1 MEYVSH
7 DEQGRSCY
15 GSGDAY
21 GTQSVAPSES
31 MPCSSR
37 TETVANDLSVDYRLA
52 LEGLGRG
59 GGLGEAVSSPS
70 LLQPRMTPRQAPPA
84 DTTRSVASYAS
95 SSRTV
100 FYESP
105 RPAAA
110 SGGGGLGVPAGGT
123 SVQYRLSLEHIELD
137 TGSLALGSTAGSSIA
152 LSARTVFLESPLP
165 QRQQHQPQQQQRQ
178 EQGQEEQH
186 RQQGEEAGGTGT
198 GPAIGFQLA
207 LEDLALDES
216 LARSSARRSG
226 AGRSALSTA
235 RSVSTAIS
243 SSHSQQMCSNLR
255 GQPVRLHLGSSS
267 SSSSSS
273 NLRQLL
279 CHGSRVITIVQH
291 WKTWHARRWTRA
303 WPAVLDESCNWVL
316 S

>member
-7 DEQGRSCY
+7 DEQGCSRY
-15 GSGDAY
+15 GSGDACA
-21 GTQSVAPSES
+21 TQSLAPSES

-37 TETVANDLSVDYRLA
+37 TETVANDLSTDYRLA

-84 DTTRSVASYAS
+84 DTSRSVASHAS

-110 SGGGGLGVPAGGT
+110 SSGGGVLGVPAEGAL
-123 SVQYRLSLEHIELD
+123 VQYRLSLEHIELD
-137 TGSLALGSTAGSSIA
+137 TGSLALESTASSMVQ
-152 LSARTVFLESPLP
+152 SVFLDSP
-165 QRQQHQPQQQQRQ
+165 QPQQQRQ
-178 EQGQEEQH
+178 EHGQEEQH
-186 RQQGEEAGGTGT
+186 GQQGEEARGSGT
-198 GPAIGFQLA
+198 GPAVNYQLA
-207 LEDLALDES
+207 LENLALDES

-235 RSVSTAIS
+235 RTVSTAIS
-243 SSHSQQMCSNLR
+243 ASTLATNVQQS
-255 GQPVRLHLGSSS
+255 
-267 SSSSSS
+267 
-273 NLRQLL
+273 
-279 CHGSRVITIVQH
+279 
-291 WKTWHARRWTRA
+291 ARTTDRKS
-303 WPAVLDESCNWVL
+303 VV
-316 S
+316 